1 MTGKR
6 NSIIPHVFEKKHW
19 KVWNYRGNIVFL
31 HKNRKIMSDEI
42 KNTTPELE
50 GMVVSEP
57 AAGYATSSQEPIQFL
72 DDTEFLDYDF
82 REEDFGYPRSLEELQ
97 AALDLADEERND
109 PSKWVSSVDFHQ
121 RLEDKYTWLR

>member
-1 MTGKR
+1 MYLKKSIGKFGT
-6 NSIIPHVFEKKHW
+6 IEETLYFCIKIEK
-19 KVWNYRGNIVFL
+19 
-31 HKNRKIMSDEI
+31 MSDEI